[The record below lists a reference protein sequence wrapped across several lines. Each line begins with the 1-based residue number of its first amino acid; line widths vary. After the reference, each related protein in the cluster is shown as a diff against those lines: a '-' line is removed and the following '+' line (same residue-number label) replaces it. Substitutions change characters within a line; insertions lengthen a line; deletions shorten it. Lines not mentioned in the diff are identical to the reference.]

1 MAGPGGPFGPR
12 GFLTEEEKSNMPR
25 VTGALIKRI
34 LGYLKPYWIQFALVF
49 VTILLSSVVGLL
61 PSIITGR
68 IVDEALIGRNMKLLI
83 QPAISP
89 PGSAAASSST

>member
-68 IVDEALIGRNMKLLI
+68 IVDEALIGRNMK
-83 QPAISP
+83 P